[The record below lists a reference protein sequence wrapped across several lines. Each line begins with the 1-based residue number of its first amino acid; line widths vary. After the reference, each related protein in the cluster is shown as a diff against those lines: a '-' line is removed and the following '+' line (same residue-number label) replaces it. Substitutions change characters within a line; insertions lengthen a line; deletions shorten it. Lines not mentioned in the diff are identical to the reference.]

1 MVMPS
6 RGVEYTIV
14 NGQIA
19 YAEGSAT
26 GATGGTVL
34 RSLAGLA

>member
-14 NGQIA
+14 NGTQVA
-19 YAEGSAT
+19 YAEGRAT
-26 GATGGTVL
+26 GSLSGTVM
-34 RSLAGLA
+34 RS

>member
-14 NGQIA
+14 NGTPV
-19 YAEGSAT
+19 YAEGRAT
-26 GATGGTVL
+26 GATPGGVL
-34 RSLAGLA
+34 RS

>member
-14 NGQIA
+14 NGA
-19 YAEGSAT
+19 VTYTAGGMT
-26 GATGGTVL
+26 GAQAGAVL
-34 RSLAGLA
+34 RS

>member
-14 NGQIA
+14 NGEVV
-19 YAEGSAT
+19 YAGGQAT
-26 GATGGTVL
+26 GATPGTVL
-34 RSLAGLA
+34 RS

>member
-14 NGQIA
+14 NGEIA
-19 YAEGSAT
+19 YADGRAT
-26 GATGGTVL
+26 GATSGAVL
-34 RSLAGLA
+34 RS

>member
-14 NGQIA
+14 NGAPTWEQGRLT
-19 YAEGSAT
+19 EGKA
-26 GATGGTVL
+26 GEVL
-34 RSLAGLA
+34 RG